1 MNILG
6 PNARAPLHIGDSSI
20 GQYPSGSWIAEFLI
34 ALPLGTLFIEIM
46 AWCLD
51 LKKICLSNS
60 FYHRFKNIKT
70 PGVHK

>member
-34 ALPLGTLFIEIM
+34 ALLRDTFHRDHGLVPWLEEDNLPLKVEL
-46 AWCLD
+46 L
-51 LKKICLSNS
+51 
-60 FYHRFKNIKT
+60 Y
-70 PGVHK
+70 